1 MSRYRLS
8 AQAIQ
13 DIDDIWN
20 YIAQN
25 SQRDADNLFD
35 KLREKFSVL
44 AFPDM
49 GRLRPNLAS
58 YLRSFPVGS

>member
-13 DIDDIWN
+13 DIWN

-25 SQRDADNLFD
+25 SQQAADNLFD

-44 AFPDM
+44 AKFPDM

-58 YLRSFPVGS
+58 YLRTFPVGS